1 MENMKDLQSG
11 QEAHSTQPQE
21 TLSLQDLLIDAESD
35 ALSDYLAL
43 SISLDGQDAKISVTT
58 TDADP
63 TTYSSVLSGIQEV
76 DLQTLLAS
84 LQTDFGP
91 G

>member
-1 MENMKDLQSG
+1 MKDLQSG
-11 QEAHSTQPQE
+11 QEAHSTQTQE

-58 TDADP
+58 TDAEP
-63 TTYSSVLSGIQEV
+63 TTYSSVFSGIQEV
-76 DLQTLLAS
+76 DLQALLAS
-84 LQTDFGP
+84 LQTGS
-91 G
+91 GQG

>member
-1 MENMKDLQSG
+1 MKDLQSG
-11 QEAHSTQPQE
+11 QEAPPTQTQE

-43 SISLDGQDAKISVTT
+43 SISLDGQDARVSITT
-58 TDADP
+58 TDAEP
-63 TTYSSVLSGIQEV
+63 TTYSSVFSSIQEI
-76 DLQTLLAS
+76 DLQALLAN
-84 LQTDFGP
+84 LQADSGQ

>member
-1 MENMKDLQSG
+1 MKDLQSEH
-11 QEAHSTQPQE
+11 EAQSPQTQE
-21 TLSLQDLLIDAESD
+21 TLSLQDLLTDAETD

-43 SISLDGQDAKISVTT
+43 SISLDGQDATISVTT

-63 TTYSSVLSGIQEV
+63 TTYSSVFSGIQEV

-84 LQTDFGP
+84 LQTDPQG
-91 G
+91 

>member
-1 MENMKDLQSG
+1 MKDLQSG
-11 QEAHSTQPQE
+11 QETHSTQTEE

-58 TDADP
+58 TDAEP
-63 TTYSSVLSGIQEV
+63 TTYSSVFSGIQEV
-76 DLQTLLAS
+76 DLQALLAS
-84 LQTDFGP
+84 LQTGS
-91 G
+91 GQG